1 MAKRKEK
8 GSGDGHVFDVKVSSA
23 HTGAVK
29 TKTFEG
35 LFEVFDVCARRLRN
49 GNKLRIVLEAPYDK
63 AEEKRL
69 IDFKFSE
76 VRMAMEKF
84 EPQPDLIGIEKT
96 QGLGMTEETEDELKD
111 AGVL

>member
-8 GSGDGHVFDVKVSSA
+8 GSGDGPVV
-23 HTGAVK
+23 GK

-35 LFEVFDVCARRLRN
+35 LFEVFEVSARRLRN

-76 VRMAMEKF
+76 VRMVMEKF
-84 EPQPDLIGIEKT
+84 EAQPELPGVGSEE
-96 QGLGMTEETEDELKD
+96 GMTAETQTELEG
-111 AGVL
+111 AGVI